1 VKRWKHRPEGAN
13 WGDFGEDDQK
23 GRINL
28 ITPEIRL
35 KAAAEIRNG
44 ISFCLSLPLDY
55 PGGNALIKARQQP
68 RLFTVRRE
76 GGQVNYNFPWRA
88 LTCQHDHLDVT
99 CDDAVTLYTQY
110 STQWD
115 ALCHYGQF
123 FDADGDGEAEKVYY
137 NGFRAEEHIISPT
150 EGSDE
155 PRAKALG
162 IQNLAETCAQGRG
175 AMVNLHAVYGRDHVS
190 VGYDDLMRIME
201 QQGVEV
207 AKGDFLCLYTGF
219 DEILLGMGKEPDPK
233 VLHGACCGLD
243 SGDEKLQQWITDAGV
258 VALIADNTAV
268 ELLPSARRGKGPRAL
283 LPLHAHCLFKQGI
296 HLGELW
302 YLKDLAAWLSANS
315 RAHFFLTAPPLR
327 LPGSVGSPLTP
338 VATV

>member
-1 VKRWKHRPEGAN
+1 VRALQWPRFKKRSTLKTKGEAVMKRWTHRPEGSN

-35 KAAAEIRNG
+35 KAAAEIKNG

-137 NGFRAEEHIISPT
+137 NGFSSRRWKAATNRAPRRSASRTLLRPARKGAGSWSTFTRSMAAIIS
-150 EGSDE
+150 
-155 PRAKALG
+155 R
-162 IQNLAETCAQGRG
+162 
-175 AMVNLHAVYGRDHVS
+175 
-190 VGYDDLMRIME
+190 
-201 QQGVEV
+201 
-207 AKGDFLCLYTGF
+207 
-219 DEILLGMGKEPDPK
+219 
-233 VLHGACCGLD
+233 
-243 SGDEKLQQWITDAGV
+243 
-258 VALIADNTAV
+258 
-268 ELLPSARRGKGPRAL
+268 SA
-283 LPLHAHCLFKQGI
+283 
-296 HLGELW
+296 
-302 YLKDLAAWLSANS
+302 
-315 RAHFFLTAPPLR
+315 T
-327 LPGSVGSPLTP
+327 T
-338 VATV
+338 T

>member
-1 VKRWKHRPEGAN
+1 VVKRWKHRPEGSN

-35 KAAAEIRNG
+35 KAAAEIRSG
-44 ISFCLSLPLDY
+44 LSFCLSLPLDY
-55 PGGNALIKARQQP
+55 PGGNELIKARQQP

-76 GGQVNYNFPWRA
+76 GGQVNYNFPWRT

-137 NGFRAEEHIISPT
+137 NGFRAEEHIISPE

-162 IQNLAETCAQGRG
+162 IQNLAETCAQGAERW
-175 AMVNLHAVYGRDHVS
+175 S
-190 VGYDDLMRIME
+190 ICME
-201 QQGVEV
+201 
-207 AKGDFLCLYTGF
+207 
-219 DEILLGMGKEPDPK
+219 
-233 VLHGACCGLD
+233 
-243 SGDEKLQQWITDAGV
+243 S
-258 VALIADNTAV
+258 TAATMFR
-268 ELLPSARRGKGPRAL
+268 SATT
-283 LPLHAHCLFKQGI
+283 I
-296 HLGELW
+296 
-302 YLKDLAAWLSANS
+302 
-315 RAHFFLTAPPLR
+315 
-327 LPGSVGSPLTP
+327 
-338 VATV
+338 